1 MFDLIKSDYQRK
13 FKAFGLRDDDQGP
26 FRTLALSL
34 ELGTMAVLVYRFC
47 RWTRSVKVPL
57 LGLLLRIIARLLH
70 MCIMVVCGINIQ
82 PYSNIGRGF
91 AIHNFSCIF
100 VLVERAGDNLT
111 LNQGVTVGNVR
122 GSKRPPILGNNVY
135 VGSGAKVLGEVT
147 LGDNVV
153 IAANSLVVN
162 DVPDNCT
169 VAGVP
174 ARIIS
179 REAKSEY
186 LKYTV

>member
-1 MFDLIKSDYQRK
+1 ML
-13 FKAFGLRDDDQGP
+13 
-26 FRTLALSL
+26 TLSM
-34 ELGTMAVLVYRFC
+34 ELGTWAVLVYRFC
-47 RWTRSVKVPL
+47 RWARGVKTPV
-57 LGLLLRIIARLLH
+57 LGLLIRILARILH
-70 MCIMVVCGINIQ
+70 MAVMIVCGINIQ

-100 VLVERAGDNLT
+100 VLVEKAGDNLT
-111 LNQGVTVGNVR
+111 LNQGVTVGNIR
-122 GSKRPPILGNNVY
+122 GSKHPPILGNNVY
-135 VGSGAKVLGEVT
+135 IGSGAKVLGDVT
-147 LGDNVV
+147 IGNNVV
-153 IAANSLVVN
+153 IAANSLVLT

-179 REAKSEY
+179 REAKSDY

>member
-1 MFDLIKSDYQRK
+1 M
-13 FKAFGLRDDDQGP
+13 
-26 FRTLALSL
+26 
-34 ELGTMAVLVYRFC
+34 
-47 RWTRSVKVPL
+47 KVPL

-111 LNQGVTVGNVR
+111 LNQGVTVGNAR
-122 GSKRPPILGNNVY
+122 QQASIILGNNVY
-135 VGSGAKVLGEVT
+135 VGSGAKVLGEIT

-153 IAANSLVVN
+153 IAANSLVLN